1 MGLEFRIAKKGKN
14 KMAKIT
20 EYSKEELVTLK
31 KELEA
36 EYDKYVKANLSL
48 DMSRGKPAPTQLDI
62 TNDLLGS
69 LEEYTTKEGLD
80 ARNYGVLDGIPEMKK
95 IFSDLTGIE
104 EKNIIVGGNSSLN
117 LMYDS
122 FTRLFLFGALGN
134 TPWCKLEKV
143 KFLCPAPGYDRH
155 FAICEDLGVEMIT
168 VPMLQDGPDM
178 DVVEEL
184 AAKDDSI
191 KGIWCVP
198 LYSNPQGICYSDET
212 VKRLASMK
220 TAASDFRIFWDN
232 AYGVHPIFEEVSL
245 LDIFAEAK
253 KAGNEDRIMYFFST
267 SKITFPGAGVAM
279 MAASDANIKEIKS
292 HMTVQT
298 IGHDKLNQLRHV
310 KYFKNAE
317 NVKAHMAKLAEELK
331 PKFSLVLEKL
341 DKELKDTGL
350 ASWCSPKGGYFIA
363 LDTLEGCAK
372 ETVRLAKEAGVV
384 MTGAGATFPYKK
396 DPKDSNIRIAPTYP
410 SLDELSQAI
419 ELFCLCVKLAGVNKL
434 LESK

>member
-143 KFLCPAPGYDRH
+143 KFLSYA
-155 FAICEDLGVEMIT
+155 V
-168 VPMLQDGPDM
+168 DG
-178 DVVEEL
+178 
-184 AAKDDSI
+184 SYNYI
-191 KGIWCVP
+191 
-198 LYSNPQGICYSDET
+198 
-212 VKRLASMK
+212 
-220 TAASDFRIFWDN
+220 
-232 AYGVHPIFEEVSL
+232 
-245 LDIFAEAK
+245 
-253 KAGNEDRIMYFFST
+253 
-267 SKITFPGAGVAM
+267 
-279 MAASDANIKEIKS
+279 
-292 HMTVQT
+292 
-298 IGHDKLNQLRHV
+298 
-310 KYFKNAE
+310 
-317 NVKAHMAKLAEELK
+317 
-331 PKFSLVLEKL
+331 
-341 DKELKDTGL
+341 
-350 ASWCSPKGGYFIA
+350 
-363 LDTLEGCAK
+363 
-372 ETVRLAKEAGVV
+372 
-384 MTGAGATFPYKK
+384 
-396 DPKDSNIRIAPTYP
+396 
-410 SLDELSQAI
+410 
-419 ELFCLCVKLAGVNKL
+419 
-434 LESK
+434 